1 MGNMKAGTVI
11 DTGVCHPETH
21 DYFLCS
27 HGGLKGTSKPTHY
40 HVMYDENNFTYV
52 TFFLEMAN
60 KLAYMGA
67 VVVVCIYGK
76 NSGA

>member
-52 TFFLEMAN
+52 G
-60 KLAYMGA
+60 LAEELG
-67 VVVVCIYGK
+67 VVMLHFMS
-76 NSGA
+76 SGA